1 MSLLRPSPQPSL
13 RPPPGA
19 GHTLVLSV
27 TPADGDSAPTLGSHQ
42 GLGRVGWTQRRV
54 GAEPEHA
61 THRDGLA
68 RLQPSPPA
76 SSVPP
81 ARAAHQAGRPHCPQA
96 DVSPSPAAAASA
108 GRRHRRR
115 PTTWLSPPVRGRDT
129 DHQVSDHGS
138 HGRGTVP
145 PPPAHPLP
153 APAGQGHPRG
163 SERTARGRPPM
174 MLKPREPASRCKT
187 RVRLWV
193 SSPCGER
200 RGRSVRS
207 QRGGRPQGRPS
218 ALPGHPGEKNSRPPG
233 TAGLSQRSPALGRV
247 ADTARRLMPWGDV
260 QAPGSPFPPDS
271 GRQARLPSHARGSG
285 QRTHLSA
292 SPVSLLPHP
301 LLWRRGRAEE
311 GPGQTPGETEDSRLC
326 GKGGHHPGD
335 PVPSTGHPAGG
346 SARTLPSAQAALPS
360 GARRPRAPAGG
371 GDARAAA

>member
-145 PPPAHPLP
+145 PPTSPPASSPSR
-153 APAGQGHPRG
+153 AGTPSRQ
-163 SERTARGRPPM
+163 RTYRTRPPADDVEAQGAGVAVQDQGQA
-174 MLKPREPASRCKT
+174 LGLFALRGTERE
-187 RVRLWV
+187 V
-193 SSPCGER
+193 SSLAKR
-200 RGRSVRS
+200 R
-207 QRGGRPQGRPS
+207 Q
-218 ALPGHPGEKNSRPPG
+218 AAG
-233 TAGLSQRSPALGRV
+233 TSKC
-247 ADTARRLMPWGDV
+247 
-260 QAPGSPFPPDS
+260 APGSP
-271 GRQARLPSHARGSG
+271 
-285 QRTHLSA
+285 
-292 SPVSLLPHP
+292 
-301 LLWRRGRAEE
+301 RREK
-311 GPGQTPGETEDSRLC
+311 L
-326 GKGGHHPGD
+326 
-335 PVPSTGHPAGG
+335 
-346 SARTLPSAQAALPS
+346 
-360 GARRPRAPAGG
+360 
-371 GDARAAA
+371 